1 MTGGSGDC
9 AGSVLVA
16 TEELHRRGVPV
27 VWAYR
32 SDPSTVPAWATRVR
46 AGTARHRWLAARS
59 RWWLTDGLPMR
70 VSGPDTVGRPLER
83 GRDTVVVA
91 LVEPTVERVGRDIVD
106 WPLLT
111 PRQQHALMIRGDVDV
126 DHVLAPSLVHGERQA
141 RVLGYSAPVTT
152 ASVLTQTIPDA
163 ESSRLHLGVGADVD
177 VVGVFSSRGAADAV
191 VTALEGMDS
200 VAAIAAAND
209 ADRLRVVGCSSIV
222 VTDTSGWA
230 AVAARAGIPVIV
242 CASDLRDLL
251 SRGPGLYLPW
261 QSELP
266 GPCVAVGQE
275 LRAAIDES
283 RGAAWRTPRAFA
295 SGHASLAALA
305 DDGRPPGQAD
315 VLAILESLT

>member
-16 TEELHRRGVPV
+16 TEDLHRRGIPV

-32 SDPSTVPAWATRVR
+32 SDPSIVPSWATGVR

-111 PRQQHALMIRGDVDV
+111 ARQQHALVIRGEADV

-141 RVLGYSAPVTT
+141 RALGYSAPVTT
-152 ASVLTQTIPDA
+152 ASVLTQMLPDP
-163 ESSRLHLGVGADVD
+163 ESSRLHLGVGAGVD
-177 VVGVFSSRGAADAV
+177 VVGVFSSRGDADAMV
-191 VTALEGMDS
+191 AALDGMDA
-200 VAAIAAAND
+200 VTAIAASDD

-230 AVAARAGIPVIV
+230 SVAARAGIPVIV

-266 GPCVAVGQE
+266 GPCVAGGQD
-275 LRAAIDES
+275 LRAAIDAS
-283 RGAAWRTPRAFA
+283 KGAAWGIPPAFA
-295 SGHASLAALA
+295 SGHAALAALA
-305 DDGRPPGQAD
+305 DDGCPVGQGD
-315 VLAILESLT
+315 VLAILEGLT

>member
-16 TEELHRRGVPV
+16 TEDLHRRGIPV

-32 SDPSTVPAWATRVR
+32 SDASIVPSWATGVR

-70 VSGPDTVGRPLER
+70 VSGPDTVGRPLEK

-126 DHVLAPSLVHGERQA
+126 DHVLAPSVIHGEGQA
-141 RVLGYSAPVTT
+141 RALGFSAPVTT
-152 ASVLTQTIPDA
+152 ASVLTHALPDP
-163 ESSRLHLGVGADVD
+163 ESSRLHLGVGEGVD
-177 VVGVFSSRGAADAV
+177 VVGVFSSRGDADAMV
-191 VTALEGMDS
+191 AALDGMDA
-200 VAAIAAAND
+200 VTAIAASND
-209 ADRLRVVGCSSIV
+209 TDRLRVVGCSSLV

-251 SRGPGLYLPW
+251 SRGPGLYLRW
-261 QSELP
+261 QGELP
-266 GPCVAVGQE
+266 GPCVRGGQE
-275 LRAAIDES
+275 LRAAVEES
-283 RGAAWRTPRAFA
+283 RGASWRIPPAFA
-295 SGHASLAALA
+295 SGHAALAALA
-305 DDGRPPGQAD
+305 DDGRHAGHAD
-315 VLAILESLT
+315 ILAILEGLA